1 MDFDVP
7 TDLINRAQIGFREGA
22 GLSLF
27 DPKDTTLP
35 SLPTV
40 EASISTLD
48 SSPSYLRCKYCKGKL
63 LRGLQ
68 SLICIYCGE
77 YQKKDLHP
85 DPISFNSSNG
95 YRWLLQSLNLN
106 GSERVGSLAE
116 GSGMHGGQSPAE
128 DEVTLSKLLDLQISW
143 RDKPKKPENSF
154 DNKTSEHGS
163 SLNVGTADLDN
174 FFTESKRAI
183 VSDASEEQPVTSKND
198 QNKAFGGHEN
208 LTLFQNVLPLETF
221 VTSSIDSSG
230 DASSGWNAEFLSE
243 DTKMEDENSKSVDPF
258 VGAEADLSV
267 HMDAVFG
274 QMEGLN
280 NTKLNDE
287 SDTVPSTGK
296 DWIQDDLFANMSSA
310 TFQQAEQLE
319 SVVQAKDG
327 LSGHLNEISS
337 EGIDGDWF
345 SDDIWQK
352 SSANTAAV
360 AQQADLLDLVAKH
373 NEGSSQNNLNDSS
386 GEGVSLDWFENT
398 NWPKSTA
405 NNTTTNKDEN
415 SFDIKPQVDAVSS
428 PSLVNDLI
436 QNDLLY
442 NASSQMSSHTERS
455 DFDNSNKHYSDTT
468 DRFQD
473 SQWPFGASSA
483 TTMVASKDD
492 DAFDE
497 WNDFTSSTGN
507 QGSFP
512 DSWKQSSNENVA
524 AREKISELN
533 LFPSTTDPQEVDFG
547 NFSQS
552 DLFSGSS
559 SNKNPKDTREVYN
572 IFSEVSTASRK
583 NGNGEEG
590 GKKEDV
596 EMVLSQ
602 MHDLSFMLKNELSVP
617 SNSRPQG

>member
-22 GLSLF
+22 GLSSF
-27 DPKDTTLP
+27 DRNDTTLP

-48 SSPSYLRCKYCKGKL
+48 SSPSYLRCTYCKGKL

-116 GSGMHGGQSPAE
+116 GSGIHGGPSPAE
-128 DEVTLSKLLDLQISW
+128 DEVTLSDLLDLQISW
-143 RDKPKKPENSF
+143 GDKPKKPENSF
-154 DNKTSEHGS
+154 DNKTGHGS
-163 SLNVGTADLDN
+163 SLNVGTDDLDN

-183 VSDASEEQPVTSKND
+183 VSDASVEQPVTSKND
-198 QNKAFGGHEN
+198 QNKAFGGQEN
-208 LTLFQNVLPLETF
+208 LTLFQNVVPLETS
-221 VTSSIDSSG
+221 VTSSIDVIG
-230 DASSGWNAEFLSE
+230 DASSGWNAEFQSAE
-243 DTKMEDENSKSVDPF
+243 TKMEDENSKSVDPF

-280 NTKLNDE
+280 DTKLNVD

-296 DWIQDDLFANMSSA
+296 DWIEDDLFANMSST
-310 TFQQAEQLE
+310 TFKQAEQLE
-319 SVVQAKDG
+319 SVQAKDG
-327 LSGHLNEISS
+327 LSGHLNDISS

-345 SDDIWQK
+345 SDGNWQM
-352 SSANTAAV
+352 SSANNAAI

-373 NEGSSQNNLNDSS
+373 NEGSLHDNPNDSS
-386 GEGVSLDWFENT
+386 TEGVSIDWFENT
-398 NWPKSTA
+398 NWQKS
-405 NNTTTNKDEN
+405 TTNKDEN
-415 SFDIKPQVDAVSS
+415 SSDIKPRVDAVST
-428 PSLVNDLI
+428 PSLVNDLV

-442 NASSQMSSHTERS
+442 NVSSKVSSHTERS
-455 DFDNSNKHYSDTT
+455 GFDNSNAHYSDTA
-468 DRFQD
+468 DWFQD

-483 TTMVASKDD
+483 TTMAASKDD
-492 DAFDE
+492 DSFDE

-507 QGSFP
+507 QGSFS

-524 AREKISELN
+524 ASEKISDLD
-533 LFPSTTDPQEVDFG
+533 LFQSTTNPQEVDFG

-559 SNKNPKDTREVYN
+559 SNKNQNDAQEEYN

-583 NGNGEEG
+583 NNNDEAGNSGEA
-590 GKKEDV
+590 GKKENV
-596 EMVLSQ
+596 EMLLSQ
-602 MHDLSFMLKNELSVP
+602 MHDLSFMLESELSVP
-617 SNSRPQG
+617 SNKPQGSS